1 MTINRLFVVAVMATS
16 MLAGCAS
23 RPRQP
28 LPDEGYTKFSVLYI
42 EVSKCGASG
51 YIDPE
56 LASFGLSQMRSF
68 LSDYSYDPALMEESF
83 KNRQSIITVT
93 QEECNKIAMNIHD
106 AKRRVAT
113 NQQNSAAQQQQLQTI
128 LNNSPKQTYCNK
140 FGTQVMCSTY

>member
-1 MTINRLFVVAVMATS
+1 
-16 MLAGCAS
+16 
-23 RPRQP
+23 
-28 LPDEGYTKFSVLYI
+28 
-42 EVSKCGASG
+42 
-51 YIDPE
+51 
-56 LASFGLSQMRSF
+56 
-68 LSDYSYDPALMEESF
+68 MEESF
-83 KNRQSIITVT
+83 KIRQSIITVT